1 MKKYFIIPLLLLCSC
16 SMSQNRTAFG
26 HPEKSAGQEIY
37 EEVMEQ
43 VEERVLTDKWM
54 EKRIE
59 KHWFEGHE
67 YLVVVPVGR
76 YVTGCDVLAITH
88 NPNCPC
94 TTKEVEIIE

>member
-1 MKKYFIIPLLLLCSC
+1 MKSGIIYFLLTSVFIGGLTLLSC
-16 SMSQNRTAFG
+16 INT
-26 HPEKSAGQEIY
+26 PKIEKTPGEVLY
-37 EEVMEQ
+37 EEVIEQ
-43 VEERVLTDKWM
+43 VEERVLSDKWM

-76 YVTGCDVLAITH
+76 YMTGCDVLAITH

-94 TTKEVEIIE
+94 SLEKY